1 MNYTNTDHF
10 VFPVLFF
17 QGGNLKYNTSDIKT
31 QEKKPWEK
39 YIYPYPKTERMKFYN
54 SVIEGI
60 CSSGSS
66 KHESYLRDQQSFR
79 WKVLVQLK
87 KVSGMTD
94 FYENPASGIP
104 KYCNLNK
111 NNIKKCDR
119 NICISLISKVEAS
132 VKEAEN
138 LEKELMQRRE
148 RLLNSNN
155 LSGIK
160 KGFEEEYQ
168 YLTSNCVLIQEQ
180 LKKLL
185 SVRNNL
191 NQSHLLLSRSRV
203 QPHQTAQENARVKR
217 RKKENK
223 RKVQKGKQNRL
234 LKRCSEILDCLIIDK
249 QTSALLDEIVLKG
262 KEVPLE
268 LKIKK
273 ENVLNIQ
280 ELQKMKPKF
289 HLGALLHLRDK
300 DIFSGNA
307 LDVVESTIRKLKAKD
322 VAVALED
329 DDAKDIDDD
338 DNNDDDNDDDDNNE
352 KDDNDEDDNDE
363 DNNVAGDKAAADDD
377 IDNDVGSLMR
387 SIDSVEDSYK
397 DD

>member
-1 MNYTNTDHF
+1 MNHTNTDHF

-17 QGGNLKYNTSDIKT
+17 QGGNLKVKTSDKT

-60 CSSGSS
+60 CSSGSY

-79 WKVLVQLK
+79 WKVHVQLK
-87 KVSGMTD
+87 KVSGMAD

-138 LEKELMQRRE
+138 LDKELMQRRE

-160 KGFEEEYQ
+160 KGFEEEYR
-168 YLTSNCVLIQEQ
+168 YLTGNRVLIQEQ

-223 RKVQKGKQNRL
+223 RKVQKGKQKRL
-234 LKRCSEILDCLIIDK
+234 LKRCSEILACLIIDK
-249 QTSALLDEIVLKG
+249 QTSALLDEIVLKV

-268 LKIKK
+268 LKIKN

-280 ELQKMKPKF
+280 ELEKMKPKF

-307 LDVVESTIRKLKAKD
+307 LDAVESTIHRLKA
-322 VAVALED
+322 
-329 DDAKDIDDD
+329 
-338 DNNDDDNDDDDNNE
+338 N
-352 KDDNDEDDNDE
+352 
-363 DNNVAGDKAAADDD
+363 
-377 IDNDVGSLMR
+377 
-387 SIDSVEDSYK
+387 
-397 DD
+397 

>member
-217 RKKENK
+217 RKKEK
-223 RKVQKGKQNRL
+223 KKTKGK
-234 LKRCSEILDCLIIDK
+234 C
-249 QTSALLDEIVLKG
+249 
-262 KEVPLE
+262 
-268 LKIKK
+268 KK
-273 ENVLNIQ
+273 VN
-280 ELQKMKPKF
+280 KT
-289 HLGALLHLRDK
+289 GC
-300 DIFSGNA
+300 
-307 LDVVESTIRKLKAKD
+307 
-322 VAVALED
+322 
-329 DDAKDIDDD
+329 
-338 DNNDDDNDDDDNNE
+338 
-352 KDDNDEDDNDE
+352 
-363 DNNVAGDKAAADDD
+363 
-377 IDNDVGSLMR
+377 
-387 SIDSVEDSYK
+387 
-397 DD
+397 

>member
-79 WKVLVQLK
+79 WKVHVQLK

-168 YLTSNCVLIQEQ
+168 YLTSNRVLIQEQ

-280 ELQKMKPKF
+280 ELEKMKPQVSPRCTF
-289 HLGALLHLRDK
+289 APQRQRH
-300 DIFSGNA
+300 IFWQCS
-307 LDVVESTIRKLKAKD
+307 
-322 VAVALED
+322 
-329 DDAKDIDDD
+329 
-338 DNNDDDNDDDDNNE
+338 
-352 KDDNDEDDNDE
+352 
-363 DNNVAGDKAAADDD
+363 
-377 IDNDVGSLMR
+377 
-387 SIDSVEDSYK
+387 
-397 DD
+397 